1 MQRCIVI
8 ADDDPTIISLV
19 KLRLGM
25 ARYNVIATNDAVA
38 ALAMVRSQEPVAVI
52 LDVQMPGG
60 GGLSALSKI
69 KSDPRMANLP
79 VMMLTGERNPE
90 IVMEAMTGG
99 ASDYMVKPF
108 NPDALLERVS
118 RLVKSSPMV
127 WREQPAATEPAGATW
142 EL

>member
-1 MQRCIVI
+1 MKRCIVI

-25 ARYNVIATNDAVA
+25 ARYNVVSAGDATAV
-38 ALAMVRSQEPVAVI
+38 LAMVRDREPVAVI

-60 GGLSALSKI
+60 GGLSALATI
-69 KSDPRMANLP
+69 KSDPRLSRLP

-90 IVMEAMTGG
+90 TVMQAMNGG

-108 NPDALLERVS
+108 NPDILLDRLS
-118 RLVKSSPMV
+118 RLVKSSAMV
-127 WREQPAATEPAGATW
+127 WPSAAPAPVW

>member
-25 ARYNVIATNDAVA
+25 ARYNVVAIHDAVA
-38 ALAMVRSQEPVAVI
+38 ALAMVRTQEPVAVI

-60 GGLSALSKI
+60 GGLSALAKI
-69 KSDPRMANLP
+69 KGDPRMSNLP

-90 IVMEAMTGG
+90 TVMEAMTGG

-108 NPDALLERVS
+108 NPDILLERVS
-118 RLVKSSPMV
+118 RLVKSSAMV
-127 WREQPAATEPAGATW
+127 WGKPLVATAPTSGTW

>member
-25 ARYNVIATNDAVA
+25 ARYNVVATHDAVA
-38 ALAMVRSQEPVAVI
+38 ALAMVRTQEPVAVI

-60 GGLSALSKI
+60 GGLSALAKI
-69 KSDPRMANLP
+69 KGDPRMSNLP

-90 IVMEAMTGG
+90 TVMEAMTGG

-108 NPDALLERVS
+108 NPDILLERVS
-118 RLVKSSPMV
+118 RLVKSSAMV
-127 WREQPAATEPAGATW
+127 WGKPLVATAPTSGTW